1 MSISG
6 EGAKLKS
13 YRTVK
18 VIEGRSEVIDVPRNC
33 FVAAVRVPDCVN
45 GHMTVL
51 GAFSGEP
58 GPVFAEGES
67 LESMVALP
75 NAVIVLYPEVMKPL
89 KCVRFDFVNRSEH
102 EMSMNGE
109 MEVCLLVV

>member
-1 MSISG
+1 V
-6 EGAKLKS
+6 KS
-13 YRTVK
+13 YKTLK
-18 VIEGRSEVIDVPRNC
+18 VIDGKSEVYELPRNC

-58 GPVFAEGES
+58 GPVFAEGDS
-67 LESMVALP
+67 LEAMVALP
-75 NAVIVLYPEVMKPL
+75 NAGVVLYPEVMKPL

-102 EMSMNGE
+102 EMLINGE